1 MESFQVPTH
10 IHSQSLSWIPVGSLA
25 NYIHAHKKTVSNNRF
40 FHNLYIHTITALQ
53 IFVPSLLHTSL
64 CFHGTLRCHKYI
76 CCGMLPW
83 TSAGTYVCTYIHS
96 RAFSVSCC
104 SILWF
109 LKYIDRMQRRRALV
123 ALHKGAQECCRHG
136 SRHRSCKSSAARSY
150 LSLRM
155 PMPTALM
162 PLADAITKGCP
173 W

>member
-1 MESFQVPTH
+1 MVQCQHGCAQKHEKVTCLPSVDGIISGPY

-109 LKYIDRMQRRRALV
+109 LKYVDRMQRRGAMV
-123 ALHKGAQECCRHG
+123 AAHTYIQ
-136 SRHRSCKSSAARSY
+136 SADHTYIHSG
-150 LSLRM
+150 
-155 PMPTALM
+155 T
-162 PLADAITKGCP
+162 
-173 W
+173 